1 MLIDIQFYFID
12 KSSPVCD
19 KKKVGPVVI
28 AEGGK
33 VHKDTGGSLFFP
45 QTGQDKV
52 SLGPVPGVRLQALQY
67 RHTDIVKTE
76 HRNGCES
83 YKMILKP

>member
-1 MLIDIQFYFID
+1 MQDIQIIKLSINWYTVLFHD

-19 KKKVGPVVI
+19 KKQVGPVVI

-52 SLGPVPGVRLQALQY
+52 PLGPVPGVRLQTL
-67 RHTDIVKTE
+67 
-76 HRNGCES
+76 
-83 YKMILKP
+83 